1 MKIEI
6 DEDEYK
12 QLLEDQ
18 KLLRAL
24 EELGVDNWEGY
35 SEAMALVNYD

>member
-12 QLLEDQ
+12 QLIEDQ

-24 EELGVDNWEGY
+24 EEVGVDNWEGY
-35 SEAMALVNYD
+35 SEAVTLSSYD

>member
-1 MKIEI
+1 MIIEI
-6 DEDEYK
+6 DEKEYK

-24 EELGVDNWEGY
+24 EECGVDNWEGY
-35 SEAMALVNYD
+35 SEAVNLANHN

>member
-12 QLLEDQ
+12 QLIEDQ

-24 EELGVDNWEGY
+24 EEVGVDNWEGY
-35 SEAMALVNYD
+35 SEAVTLASYD